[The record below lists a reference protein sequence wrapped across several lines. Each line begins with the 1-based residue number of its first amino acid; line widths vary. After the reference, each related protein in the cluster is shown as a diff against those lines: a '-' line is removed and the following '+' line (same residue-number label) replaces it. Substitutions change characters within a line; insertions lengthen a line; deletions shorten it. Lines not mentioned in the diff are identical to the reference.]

1 MKIIASSLVLFVIGL
16 FVLGSFAGNASA
28 YDGEFTPHRCSA
40 TAKFEVLAGHY
51 TSCTLAR
58 NAAKAV
64 EAEQVR
70 FNHIYVKGATG
81 RVYYLRVAC
90 GSASGIG
97 AHQLLIG
104 GPRSNRPIEITL
116 TWKHGRCIG

>member
-1 MKIIASSLVLFVIGL
+1 MRVPTTAKS
-16 FVLGSFAGNASA
+16 
-28 YDGEFTPHRCSA
+28 TPHRCSA

-81 RVYYLRVAC
+81 GSTTSVSRVAALVA
-90 GSASGIG
+90 SAPPA
-97 AHQLLIG
+97 AHR
-104 GPRSNRPIEITL
+104 RSEVNRPIEITL